1 MGTLIG
7 EAEAEVELSAKM
19 LDYYV
24 KFGAEFLTPRF
35 LRAEG
40 FGDTDVQL
48 VNDPL
53 GVLFAVEPWNFPYYQ
68 IIRISA
74 PQLTAGNVVVFK
86 HASNV
91 PQAAI
96 AMEELLIKARH
107 PREF

>member
-1 MGTLIG
+1 MGKLIG

-53 GVLFAVEPWNFPYYQ
+53 GVLFAVEP
-68 IIRISA
+68 
-74 PQLTAGNVVVFK
+74 
-86 HASNV
+86 
-91 PQAAI
+91 
-96 AMEELLIKARH
+96 
-107 PREF
+107 